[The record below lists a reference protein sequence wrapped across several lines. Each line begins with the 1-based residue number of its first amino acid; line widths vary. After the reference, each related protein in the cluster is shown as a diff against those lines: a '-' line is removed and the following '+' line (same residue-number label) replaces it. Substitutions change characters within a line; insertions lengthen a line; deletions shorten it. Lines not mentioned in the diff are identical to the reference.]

1 MIPLRLLLLV
11 ALAALVSV
19 AQAQTGQWPV
29 RPVRVIVPTAAG
41 GTSDVLARIF
51 ASKLSEEYG
60 QQFVIDNRPGAGG
73 AVGNEIAARA
83 APDGY
88 TITFVPSSY
97 AATAALYKMAFDPV
111 GGIAPIG
118 LVQIVPFLL
127 VVHPSVKANNLK
139 EFIELTRAQPGTL
152 NFGTPGT
159 GSTPHL
165 AGELFQQ
172 MSGTKWVHVPY
183 KGDAPAV
190 ADMLGGQ
197 IQVIIA
203 TAVVLDAHMKVGKIR
218 ALAVTTEQRSRTM
231 PDLPAI
237 GEVVPGYAVPGWSG
251 VWAPGG
257 TPKEV
262 VSRLNQSLG
271 HILKL
276 PDVIERLRAIG
287 SEPTHST
294 PEAFA
299 QLVARDVAMWTKV
312 VKEANIQVN

>member
-1 MIPLRLLLLV
+1 
-11 ALAALVSV
+11 
-19 AQAQTGQWPV
+19 
-29 RPVRVIVPTAAG
+29 VRVIVPTAAG
-41 GTSDVLARIF
+41 GTSDVLARMF
-51 ASKLSEEYG
+51 SAKLTEEYN
-60 QQFVIDNRPGAGG
+60 QQFIVDNRPGAGG
-73 AVGNEIAARA
+73 ALGNEIAARA

-97 AATAALYKMAFDPV
+97 AATAALYKLPFDPV
-111 GGIAPIG
+111 DGIAPIG
-118 LVQIVPFLL
+118 MIQIVPFLL
-127 VVHPSVKANNLK
+127 VVHPSVKANNLT
-139 EFIELTRAQPGTL
+139 EFIELTRAKPGAL
-152 NFGTPGT
+152 NFGTPGI

-172 MSGTKWVHVPY
+172 MTGTKWVHVGY

-203 TAVVLDAHMKVGKIR
+203 TAIVLEAHMKVGKIR
-218 ALAVTTEQRSRTM
+218 PLAVTTEQRSRTM

-237 GEVVPGYAVPGWSG
+237 GEVVPGFAVPGWSG

-262 VSRLNQSLG
+262 VTRLNQSFAR
-271 HILKL
+271 ILKM

-287 SEPTHST
+287 SEPSYST
-294 PEAFA
+294 PEGFA

-312 VKEANIQVN
+312 VKTANIKVQ